1 MKNLIIPNQI
11 NQKFFIITLF
21 IMLMLLTRGSHFLT
35 AYELPDAT
43 FILMFAGGIFL
54 RRFKYFLSLI
64 FISILIDYFSLDT
77 DIVISYLF
85 NFGYLGLI
93 ATYSLIWVYASKL
106 SNDSI
111 TKMPL
116 FLINVFLF
124 LLISFLGS
132 SLTFYFLSGWPIFEK
147 NLLEFF
153 VQHAPSFIIAN
164 LIYLAIMF
172 ISKSFID
179 YLYKFRKFK
188 FENN

>member
-1 MKNLIIPNQI
+1 MKNLINPNQI

-54 RRFKYFLSLI
+54 RRFKYFLILI
-64 FISILIDYFSLDT
+64 FISIMIDYFSLDAG
-77 DIVISYLF
+77 IVISYLF

-116 FLINVFLF
+116 FLINGFLF

-132 SLTFYFLSGWPIFEK
+132 SLTFYFLSGWSIFEK
-147 NLLEFF
+147 NLLEFL
-153 VQHAPSFIIAN
+153 VQHAPSFIGAN
-164 LIYLAIMF
+164 LIYLVIMSA
-172 ISKSFID
+172 SKSLID
-179 YLYKFRKFK
+179 YLHKFKRFK

>member
-1 MKNLIIPNQI
+1 MKNLINPYQI

-35 AYELPDAT
+35 AYELPDTT

-64 FISILIDYFSLDT
+64 FISIMIDYFSLDAG
-77 DIVISYLF
+77 IVISYLF

-93 ATYSLIWVYASKL
+93 ATYSIIWFFGSKL

-116 FLINVFLF
+116 FLINSFLF

-147 NLLEFF
+147 NLHEFLA
-153 VQHAPSFIIAN
+153 QHAPSFILAN
-164 LIYLAIMF
+164 LTYLVIMF
-172 ISKSFID
+172 TSKSFID
-179 YLYKFRKFK
+179 YLHKFKKFK

>member
-1 MKNLIIPNQI
+1 MKNLINPNQI

-35 AYELPDAT
+35 AYELPDTT

-54 RRFKYFLSLI
+54 SRFKYFLSLI
-64 FISILIDYFSLDT
+64 FISIMIDYFSLDAG
-77 DIVISYLF
+77 IVISYLF

-93 ATYSLIWVYASKL
+93 ATYSIIWFFGSKL

-116 FLINVFLF
+116 FLINGFLF

>member
-1 MKNLIIPNQI
+1 MKNLINPNQI

-116 FLINVFLF
+116 FLINGFLF

-172 ISKSFID
+172 ISNSFID

-188 FENN
+188 FVNN

>member
-116 FLINVFLF
+116 FLINGFLF

-132 SLTFYFLSGWPIFEK
+132 SLTFYFLSSWPIFEK
-147 NLLEFF
+147 NLLEFL
-153 VQHAPSFIIAN
+153 VQHAPSFILAN
-164 LIYLAIMF
+164 LTYLVIMF
-172 ISKSFID
+172 TSKSFID

>member
-1 MKNLIIPNQI
+1 MKNLINPNQI

-35 AYELPDAT
+35 AYELPDTT

-64 FISILIDYFSLDT
+64 FISIMIDYFSLDAG
-77 DIVISYLF
+77 IVISYLF

-93 ATYSLIWVYASKL
+93 ATYSIIWFFGSKL

-116 FLINVFLF
+116 FLINGFLF

-132 SLTFYFLSGWPIFEK
+132 SLTFYFLSSWPIFEK
-147 NLLEFF
+147 NLLEFL
-153 VQHAPSFIIAN
+153 VQHAPSFMLAN
-164 LIYLAIMF
+164 LTYLVIMF
-172 ISKSFID
+172 TSKSFID

>member
-1 MKNLIIPNQI
+1 MKNLINPHQI

-54 RRFKYFLSLI
+54 RRFKYFLILI
-64 FISILIDYFSLDT
+64 FISIMFDYFSLDAG
-77 DIVISYLF
+77 IVISYLF

-116 FLINVFLF
+116 FLINGFLF

-132 SLTFYFLSGWPIFEK
+132 SLTFYFLSRWPIFEK
-147 NLLEFF
+147 NLLEFL
-153 VQHAPSFIIAN
+153 VQHAPSFIITN
-164 LIYLAIMF
+164 LFYLAIMF

-179 YLYKFRKFK
+179 YLHKFRKFK

>member
-1 MKNLIIPNQI
+1 MKNLINPNQI

-35 AYELPDAT
+35 AYELPDTT

-64 FISILIDYFSLDT
+64 FISIMIDYFSLDAG
-77 DIVISYLF
+77 IVISYLF

-93 ATYSLIWVYASKL
+93 ATYSIIWFFGSKL

-116 FLINVFLF
+116 FLINGFLF
-124 LLISFLGS
+124 ILISFLGS
-132 SLTFYFLSGWPIFEK
+132 SLTFYFLSSWPIFEK
-147 NLLEFF
+147 NLLEFL
-153 VQHAPSFIIAN
+153 VQHAPSFMLAN
-164 LIYLAIMF
+164 LTYLVIMF
-172 ISKSFID
+172 TSKSFID

>member
-1 MKNLIIPNQI
+1 MKNLINPNQI

-35 AYELPDAT
+35 AYELPDTT

-64 FISILIDYFSLDT
+64 FISIMIDYFSLDAG
-77 DIVISYLF
+77 IVISYLF

-93 ATYSLIWVYASKL
+93 ATYSIIWFFGSKL

-116 FLINVFLF
+116 FLINGFLF

-147 NLLEFF
+147 NLHEFLA
-153 VQHAPSFIIAN
+153 QHAPSFILAN
-164 LIYLAIMF
+164 LTYLVIMF
-172 ISKSFID
+172 TSKSFID
-179 YLYKFRKFK
+179 YLHKFKKFK

>member
-1 MKNLIIPNQI
+1 MKNLINPNQI

-64 FISILIDYFSLDT
+64 FISIMIDYFSLDAG
-77 DIVISYLF
+77 IVISYLF

-116 FLINVFLF
+116 FLINGFLF

-147 NLLEFF
+147 NLLEFL
-153 VQHAPSFIIAN
+153 VQHAPSFILAN
-164 LIYLAIMF
+164 LTYLVIMF
-172 ISKSFID
+172 TSKSFID
-179 YLYKFRKFK
+179 YLHKFRKFK

>member
-116 FLINVFLF
+116 FLINGFLF

>member
-1 MKNLIIPNQI
+1 MKNLINPNQI
-11 NQKFFIITLF
+11 NQKFFIIILF

-35 AYELPDAT
+35 AYELPDTT

-64 FISILIDYFSLDT
+64 FISIMIDYFSLDAG
-77 DIVISYLF
+77 IVISYLF

-93 ATYSLIWVYASKL
+93 ATYSIIWFFGSKL

-116 FLINVFLF
+116 FLINGFLF

-147 NLLEFF
+147 NLHEFLA
-153 VQHAPSFIIAN
+153 QHAPSFILAN
-164 LIYLAIMF
+164 LTYLVIMF
-172 ISKSFID
+172 TSKSFID
-179 YLYKFRKFK
+179 YLHKFKKFK

>member
-1 MKNLIIPNQI
+1 MKNLINPNQI

-35 AYELPDAT
+35 SYELPDAT

-64 FISILIDYFSLDT
+64 FISIMIDYFSLDAG
-77 DIVISYLF
+77 IVISYLF
-85 NFGYLGLI
+85 NIGYLGLI
-93 ATYSLIWVYASKL
+93 ATYSIIWLFGSKL

-116 FLINVFLF
+116 LLINGFLF

-147 NLLEFF
+147 SLLEFL
-153 VQHAPSFIIAN
+153 VQHAPSFILAN
-164 LIYLAIMF
+164 LTYLVIMF
-172 ISKSFID
+172 TSKSFID
-179 YLYKFRKFK
+179 YLHKFRKFK

>member
-1 MKNLIIPNQI
+1 MKNLINPNQI

-54 RRFKYFLSLI
+54 SRFKYFLSLI
-64 FISILIDYFSLDT
+64 FISIMIDYFSLDAG
-77 DIVISYLF
+77 IVISYLF

-93 ATYSLIWVYASKL
+93 ATYSIIWFFGSKL

-132 SLTFYFLSGWPIFEK
+132 SLTFYFLSSWPIFEK
-147 NLLEFF
+147 NLLEFL
-153 VQHAPSFIIAN
+153 VQHAPSFMLAN
-164 LIYLAIMF
+164 LTYLVIMF
-172 ISKSFID
+172 TSKSFID

>member
-1 MKNLIIPNQI
+1 MKNLINPNQI

-54 RRFKYFLSLI
+54 RRFKYFLILI
-64 FISILIDYFSLDT
+64 FISIMIDYFSLDA

-93 ATYSLIWVYASKL
+93 ATYSLLWIYASKL

-116 FLINVFLF
+116 FLINGFLF

-147 NLLEFF
+147 SLLEFL
-153 VQHAPSFIIAN
+153 VQHAPSFIGAN
-164 LIYLAIMF
+164 LIYLVIMSA
-172 ISKSFID
+172 SKSLID
-179 YLYKFRKFK
+179 YLHKFKRFK

>member
-1 MKNLIIPNQI
+1 MKNLINPNQI

-35 AYELPDAT
+35 SYELPDAT

-64 FISILIDYFSLDT
+64 FISIMIDYFSLDAG
-77 DIVISYLF
+77 IVISYLF
-85 NFGYLGLI
+85 NIGYLGLI
-93 ATYSLIWVYASKL
+93 ATYSIIWFFGSKL

-116 FLINVFLF
+116 LLINGFLF

-147 NLLEFF
+147 SLLEFL
-153 VQHAPSFIIAN
+153 VQHAPSFILAN
-164 LIYLAIMF
+164 LTYLVIMF
-172 ISKSFID
+172 TSKSFID
-179 YLYKFRKFK
+179 YLHKFRKFK

>member
-1 MKNLIIPNQI
+1 MKNLINPNQI

-64 FISILIDYFSLDT
+64 FISIMIDYFSLDAG
-77 DIVISYLF
+77 IVISYLF
-85 NFGYLGLI
+85 NIGYFGLI
-93 ATYSLIWVYASKL
+93 ATYSIIWLFGSKL

-116 FLINVFLF
+116 LLINGFLF

-147 NLLEFF
+147 SLLEFL
-153 VQHAPSFIIAN
+153 VQHAPSFILAN
-164 LIYLAIMF
+164 LTYLVIMF
-172 ISKSFID
+172 TSKSFID
-179 YLYKFRKFK
+179 YLHKFRKFK

>member
-1 MKNLIIPNQI
+1 MKNLINPNQI

-35 AYELPDAT
+35 SYELPDAT

-64 FISILIDYFSLDT
+64 FISIMIDYFSLDAG
-77 DIVISYLF
+77 IVISYLF
-85 NFGYLGLI
+85 NIGYLGLI
-93 ATYSLIWVYASKL
+93 ATYSIIWLFGSKL

-116 FLINVFLF
+116 FLINGFLF

-132 SLTFYFLSGWPIFEK
+132 SLTFYFLSGWPIF
-147 NLLEFF
+147 
-153 VQHAPSFIIAN
+153 
-164 LIYLAIMF
+164 
-172 ISKSFID
+172 
-179 YLYKFRKFK
+179 
-188 FENN
+188 

>member
-1 MKNLIIPNQI
+1 MKNLINPNQI

-35 AYELPDAT
+35 AYELPDTT

-54 RRFKYFLSLI
+54 SRFKYFLSLI
-64 FISILIDYFSLDT
+64 FISIMIDYFSLDAG
-77 DIVISYLF
+77 IVISYLF

-93 ATYSLIWVYASKL
+93 ATYSIIWFFGSKL

-116 FLINVFLF
+116 FLINGFLF

-147 NLLEFF
+147 NLHEFLA
-153 VQHAPSFIIAN
+153 QHAPSFILAN
-164 LIYLAIMF
+164 LTYLVIMF
-172 ISKSFID
+172 TSKSFID
-179 YLYKFRKFK
+179 YLHKFKKFK

>member
-1 MKNLIIPNQI
+1 MKNLINPNQI

-43 FILMFAGGIFL
+43 FISMFAGGIFL
-54 RRFKYFLSLI
+54 RRFKYFLILI
-64 FISILIDYFSLDT
+64 FISIMIDYFSLDAG
-77 DIVISYLF
+77 IVISYLF

-93 ATYSLIWVYASKL
+93 ATYSIIWFFGSKL

-116 FLINVFLF
+116 FLINGFLF

-132 SLTFYFLSGWPIFEK
+132 SLTFYFLSSWPIFEK
-147 NLLEFF
+147 NLLEFL
-153 VQHAPSFIIAN
+153 VQHAPSFMLAN
-164 LIYLAIMF
+164 LTYLVIMF
-172 ISKSFID
+172 TSKSFID

>member
-1 MKNLIIPNQI
+1 MKNLINPNQI

-35 AYELPDAT
+35 AYELPDTT

-54 RRFKYFLSLI
+54 SRFKYFLSLI
-64 FISILIDYFSLDT
+64 FISIMIDYFSLDAG
-77 DIVISYLF
+77 IVISYLF

-93 ATYSLIWVYASKL
+93 ATYSIIWFFGSKL

-116 FLINVFLF
+116 FLINGFLF

-132 SLTFYFLSGWPIFEK
+132 SLTFYFLSVWPIFEK
-147 NLLEFF
+147 NLLEFL
-153 VQHAPSFIIAN
+153 VQHAPSFMLAN
-164 LIYLAIMF
+164 LTYLVIMF
-172 ISKSFID
+172 TSKSFID

>member
-1 MKNLIIPNQI
+1 MKNLINPNQI

-35 AYELPDAT
+35 SYELPDAT

-64 FISILIDYFSLDT
+64 FISIMIDYFSLDAG
-77 DIVISYLF
+77 IVISYLF
-85 NFGYLGLI
+85 NIGYLGLI
-93 ATYSLIWVYASKL
+93 ATYSIIWLFGSKL

-116 FLINVFLF
+116 FLINGFLF

-147 NLLEFF
+147 SLLEFL
-153 VQHAPSFIIAN
+153 VQHAPSFILAN
-164 LIYLAIMF
+164 LTYLVIMF
-172 ISKSFID
+172 TSKSFID
-179 YLYKFRKFK
+179 YLHKFRKFK

>member
-1 MKNLIIPNQI
+1 MKNLINPNQI

-64 FISILIDYFSLDT
+64 FISIMIDYFSLDAG
-77 DIVISYLF
+77 IVISYLF
-85 NFGYLGLI
+85 NIGYLGLI
-93 ATYSLIWVYASKL
+93 ATYSIIWLFGSKL

-116 FLINVFLF
+116 LLINGFLF

-147 NLLEFF
+147 SLLKFIEL
-153 VQHAPSFIIAN
+153 HAPSFILAN
-164 LIYLAIMF
+164 LTYLVIMF
-172 ISKSFID
+172 TSKSFID
-179 YLYKFRKFK
+179 YLHKFRKFK

>member
-1 MKNLIIPNQI
+1 MKNLINPNQI

-54 RRFKYFLSLI
+54 SRFKYFLSLI
-64 FISILIDYFSLDT
+64 FISIMIDYFSLDAG
-77 DIVISYLF
+77 IVISYLF

-93 ATYSLIWVYASKL
+93 ATYSIIWFFGSKL

-116 FLINVFLF
+116 FLINGFLF

-132 SLTFYFLSGWPIFEK
+132 SLTFYFLSGWIIFEK
-147 NLLEFF
+147 NLLEFL
-153 VQHAPSFIIAN
+153 VQHAPSFIGAN